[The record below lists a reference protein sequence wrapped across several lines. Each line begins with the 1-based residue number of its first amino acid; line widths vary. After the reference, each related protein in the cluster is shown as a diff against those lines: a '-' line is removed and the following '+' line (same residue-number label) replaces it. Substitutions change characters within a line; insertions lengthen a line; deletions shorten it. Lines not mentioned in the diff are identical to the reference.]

1 MKMKEKLAIRGGKP
15 AVPDEL
21 KKPWPIITDRD
32 INEIVKVLKSGVLGG
47 IAAPQ
52 ALALEKEYAEYSG
65 AKYAL
70 AVNSG
75 TAALHCAAA
84 AAGVGPGDEVIT
96 SAYTFLASASA
107 VLHHNGIPVFVDIE
121 PDTFTIDPSKI
132 EEKITEK
139 TKAIMPVH
147 IHGLP
152 ADMDPILRI
161 ARRHNLKVIED
172 AAQAHG
178 ATYKGNM
185 AGTLGDI
192 AGFSLQTTK
201 NLCAGEG
208 GLVTTNDA
216 ELRDRASLV
225 RMFGE
230 LVQKDRARSYNAYVM
245 GWNYRIP
252 EMSASLARTQLTNL
266 DEYNR
271 VIREN
276 AEYLSS
282 QLRQIEG
289 LIPPYVPAD
298 RTSTYYLYRVKV
310 DPEPLGLDIEPGR
323 LRMAVQDA
331 LMAEGVEVMGWQN
344 VPVAGQ
350 AIFQFKTGYGQGCP
364 WSCPHAR
371 GGIEY
376 RITDYPRTLDVLD
389 TSFHVSHVYPPND
402 QEVIDSIVHA
412 FHKVMGRVEEVID
425 HFNMQKE
432 FVPIEERAAKLV
444 DL

>member
-1 MKMKEKLAIRGGKP
+1 MKEKLAIKGGKP
-15 AVPDEL
+15 ALRDEL
-21 KKPWPIITDRD
+21 KKPWPIISDRD
-32 INEIVKVLKSGVLGG
+32 IKGIVSVLKSGVLGG
-47 IAAPQ
+47 IAAPN

-65 AKYAL
+65 ATYAL

-75 TAALHCAAA
+75 TAALHCAVAA
-84 AAGVGPGDEVIT
+84 VGVGPGDEVIT
-96 SAYTFLASASA
+96 SAYTFLASAAA

-121 PDTFTIDPSKI
+121 PDTFTIDPAKI

-152 ADMDPILRI
+152 ADMDPILEI
-161 ARRHNLKVIED
+161 ARRHRLKVIED

-178 ATYKGNM
+178 ATYKGNK

-208 GLVTTNDA
+208 GLITTNDA
-216 ELRDRASLV
+216 GLRDRASLV

-230 LVQKDRARSYNAYVM
+230 LVREDAARSYNAYVM

-252 EMSASLARTQLTNL
+252 EMSASLARTQLTHL
-266 DEYNR
+266 DEYSRTTRN
-271 VIREN
+271 N

-282 QLRQIEG
+282 QLRRIEG
-289 LIPPYVPAD
+289 LIPPYIPED
-298 RTSTYYLYRVKV
+298 RSSTYYLYRVKV

-331 LMAEGVEVMGWQN
+331 LIAEGVEVMGWQN

-350 AIFQFKTGYGQGCP
+350 AIFQFKTGYGKGCP
-364 WSCPHAR
+364 WSCPHSRSA
-371 GGIEY
+371 IEY
-376 RITDYPRTLDVLD
+376 KISDYPRTLDVLD
-389 TSFHVSHVYPPND
+389 TSFHISHVHPPND
-402 QEVIDSIVHA
+402 QDVLDAIVHA
-412 FHKVMGRVEEVID
+412 LQKVMGSVDEVID
-425 HFNMQKE
+425 HFNERKE
-432 FVPIEERAAKLV
+432 FVPIEERAVKLV